1 MREIKGQY
9 TSIYRAYV
17 ASNEDPLE
25 IGRIQVRVP
34 FLHGTQGLGTYIP
47 DKNLP
52 YATPCYPLASYDSG
66 MCLVPEVGSVVFVM
80 FENGEERSPV
90 YFGQCYGIADQVTV
104 KSYGYPNSEIFRDSE
119 GMNEKRACI
128 DETPRGAY
136 KNGKLHRQILFKSIK
151 GQSIEICDEDERES
165 FNIYDRQG
173 QVFSMSSPRTSAD
186 SAYGVYNRG
195 IFSVLKE
202 KFTDVIKKPC
212 ILIWKALSGSKL
224 RFISDTSKSTADLL
238 CVYKDKKSGISI
250 DIGEDNRL
258 LIHYQDSLLEM
269 TKDSVSIQSD
279 TLNIKTNK
287 FNINSE
293 EVLTSSVIK
302 VGSETEVSVSPFSD
316 KGEEVEKSIEE

>member
-1 MREIKGQY
+1 MRERKGQY

-17 ASNEDPLE
+17 ARNEDPLE

-34 FLHGTQGLGTYIP
+34 FLHGTKGLGTYIP
-47 DKNLP
+47 DENLP

-66 MCLVPEVGSVVFVM
+66 MCLIPEVGSVVFVM

-90 YFGQCYGIADQVTV
+90 YFGQCYGIADQVSV
-104 KSYGYPNSEIFRDSE
+104 KSYGYPDSKIFTDSE

-128 DETPRGAY
+128 DETPKGAY
-136 KNGKLHRQILFKSIK
+136 RNGKLRRQILFKSIK
-151 GQSIEICDEDERES
+151 GQSIEICDEDGMES

-195 IFSVLKE
+195 VFSVLKD
-202 KFTDVIKKPC
+202 KFTGIIKKPC

-224 RFISDTSKSTADLL
+224 RIVSDTSKSTTDLL
-238 CVYKDKKSGISI
+238 CVYEDKQSGISI
-250 DIGEDNRL
+250 NIGEDNRL

-269 TKDSVSIQSD
+269 NKDSVSIQAD
-279 TLNIKTNK
+279 TLNVKTNK

-302 VGSETEVSVSPFSD
+302 VGSETEVSVSPFRD
-316 KGEEVEKSIEE
+316 KGEEQSIEEG